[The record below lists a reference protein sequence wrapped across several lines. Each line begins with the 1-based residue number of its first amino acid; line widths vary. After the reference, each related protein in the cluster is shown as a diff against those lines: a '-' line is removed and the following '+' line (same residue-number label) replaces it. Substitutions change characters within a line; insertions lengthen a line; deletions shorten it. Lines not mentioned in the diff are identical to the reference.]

1 MSKGRFTAP
10 RTSPEETQ
18 SPKPFPFRKLALPL
32 GIAAVALAVVF
43 GGYFLIQTATD
54 PYDSRI
60 VSGVSIGGLDVGGMT
75 KSEARK
81 ALQGALEETLYAQP
95 LVITL
100 PESTISLSPEETGLE
115 VDVKEAV
122 KAAYAIGRTEGTG
135 AETIDDVG
143 LLSYLTVEESVIRS
157 ALEAYAKSYDTDLT
171 QPAYALIGEQ
181 PVLDVANFDPE
192 AACQTLELTVG
203 LPTAH
208 LAVDQA
214 YGSILAEY
222 DRAIGEWEAG
232 TYGIVVEIPLEEL
245 PDPLDLDSI
254 YLELNLAPVDDSLDM
269 DTYQQVPGSYGYT
282 FDYIAAKQ
290 ALSQAGYG
298 QTLSFPMEY
307 VEPAILGDAVYF
319 RDVLGY
325 CETKHNTNEN
335 RNTNLR
341 VLCETLNGV
350 IIQPGET
357 FSYNETLGE
366 RTEEK
371 GYLPAP
377 GYSGNR
383 LIDVVGGG
391 VCQGSSTLY
400 NCVLL
405 ADLEVVTRLCHGA
418 KVNYLPLGL
427 DAAVNWGTTDFAFRN
442 NFNFPIMIQAEV
454 SDGYVKMKL
463 LGTDEKDY
471 YIKMTSGYDDSN
483 DNVIYAVSYKNK
495 YDKET
500 DELISKEREAFSTY
514 YTNIG

>member
-1 MSKGRFTAP
+1 MSKGHFSAP
-10 RTSPEETQ
+10 RTGPAKAQ
-18 SPKPFPFRKLALPL
+18 SPKPFPFRKIVLPL
-32 GIAAVALAVVF
+32 GIAAAALTVVI
-43 GGYFLIQTATD
+43 GGFFLIQAVTD
-54 PYDSRI
+54 PYDCRI

-81 ALQGALEETLYAQP
+81 ALHSALEETLLAQP
-95 LVITL
+95 MVVTL
-100 PESTISLSPEETGLE
+100 PENTISLSPEEAGLE
-115 VDVKEAV
+115 VNVKEAV
-122 KAAYAIGRTEGTG
+122 KAAYAIGRAEGSDGSTVC
-135 AETIDDVG
+135 DVG
-143 LLSYLTVEESVIRS
+143 LLSYLTAEESVIRS
-157 ALEAYAKSYDTDLT
+157 ALEAYAKAYDTDLT
-171 QPAYALIGEQ
+171 QPAYKLTGDQ
-181 PVLDVANFDPE
+181 PALDVAVFDPD

-208 LAVDQA
+208 LAVDEA

-222 DRAIGEWEAG
+222 NRAIGECEAG
-232 TYGIVVEIPLEEL
+232 TYGITVEISPEAL
-245 PDPLDLDSI
+245 PDPLDLDSV

-269 DTYQQVPGSYGYT
+269 ETYQQVPGSYGYT

-290 ALSQAGYG
+290 ALANAEYG

-307 VEPAILGDAVYF
+307 VEPEILGDEVYF

-350 IIQPGET
+350 IIEPGET

-371 GYLPAP
+371 GYKPAP

-442 NFNFPIMIQAEV
+442 NFNFPIKIQAEV

-471 YIKMTSGYDDSN
+471 YIKMTSGYDDSSK
-483 DNVIYAVSYKNK
+483 NVIYAVSYKNK

-514 YTNIG
+514 YKNIG